1 MNSDIIGFIIVLPSG
16 RSYVDQNDWNEICF
30 NINQP
35 WSSSYQSN
43 YLNNSTLLLSS
54 PIKNY
59 QLPMRSVPITNKVE
73 SSNPVHGKV
82 YSMQHY
88 MIKFPSDL

>member
-1 MNSDIIGFIIVLPSG
+1 MNSDIIDFIIVLSSG
-16 RSYVDQNDWNEICF
+16 RSYVDQNDWNEIGF

-59 QLPMRSVPITNKVE
+59 QLPMRAVSITNKV
-73 SSNPVHGKV
+73 SGGPFVPGSFNPTVR
-82 YSMQHY
+82 
-88 MIKFPSDL
+88 